1 MMKTVRLFD
10 ADSYLSAFSATV
22 LFCEKNKNGK
32 YETVLD
38 ATAFFPEMGGQYADT
53 GTLDGI
59 KISDAHIRD
68 GVIYHISDE
77 PTEVGKRVEGKID
90 FDARFRKMQHHTG
103 EHIVSGFIH
112 TLFGIENV
120 GFHLNDECVTLD
132 TSAPLSREQ
141 LDRVEDLA
149 NGAIYKDL
157 PIVCEYPEPEELAK
171 MEYRSK
177 IELEGDV
184 RMVTIEGVDACA
196 CCAPHVRS
204 TAEVGIIKLLD
215 AVSYKG
221 GTRITMLCGAD
232 ALRDYRARYE
242 STVHIAHALS
252 AKQDGVASAFDKL
265 VADFEEY
272 KRYASGLK
280 ARVVSLMAQ
289 QYGNTNAPICVFLD
303 ASFDANVTR
312 ELANLLVEKTT
323 AFVAVL
329 SGDDGAGY
337 SFTVASKTRDVRG
350 LIPAIKE
357 KLSGRGGGS
366 AQMIRGSLS
375 CTKEQAERVFVDAE

>member
-1 MMKTVRLFD
+1 MEKTVRLFD
-10 ADSYLSAFSATV
+10 ADSYLQSFFATV
-22 LFCEKNKNGK
+22 LLCEENKNGK
-32 YETVLD
+32 YEVVLD

-53 GTLDGI
+53 GTLDGAI
-59 KISDAHIRD
+59 VSDARIKN
-68 GVIYHISDE
+68 GVIYHVCDAPIE
-77 PTEVGKRVEGKID
+77 IGKHVEGKID
-90 FDARFRKMQHHTG
+90 FAARFRKMQHHTG
-103 EHIVSGFIH
+103 EHIVSGIIH

-132 TSAPLSREQ
+132 TSAPLTREQ

-149 NGAIYKDL
+149 NEAIYKNL
-157 PIVCEYPEPEELAK
+157 PIVCEYPDPEELAQ

-184 RMVTIEGVDACA
+184 RIVTIEGVDACA

-221 GTRITMLCGAD
+221 GMRIMMLCGAD

-242 STVHIAHALS
+242 SVVHIAHALS
-252 AKQDGVASAFDKL
+252 AKQDGVAAAFDKL
-265 VADFEEY
+265 VADFEDY
-272 KRYASGLK
+272 KKYTSGLK
-280 ARVVSLMAQ
+280 ARVVSLMAA
-289 QYGNTNAPICVFLD
+289 QYESTDEPICVFLD
-303 ASFDANVTR
+303 ASFDSNLTR

-323 AFVAVL
+323 AYVAVL
-329 SGDDGAGY
+329 SGSDGAGY
-337 SFTVASKTRDVRG
+337 SFTLASKTRDVRE

-357 KLSGRGGGS
+357 ELGGRGGGS
-366 AQMIRGSLS
+366 AQMVRGSLNAS
-375 CTKEQAERVFVDAE
+375 EEKIKSAFGK

>member
-1 MMKTVRLFD
+1 MGTVRLFD
-10 ADSYLSAFSATV
+10 ADSYLQEFSATV
-22 LFCEKNKNGK
+22 LSCEENKNGK
-32 YETVLD
+32 YEIVLD

-59 KISDAHIRD
+59 RVSDAQIKD
-68 GVIYHISDE
+68 GVIYHIADAQI
-77 PTEVGKRVEGKID
+77 EVGKCAEGKID
-90 FDARFRKMQHHTG
+90 FAARFRKMQHHTG
-103 EHIVSGFIH
+103 EHIVSGIIH

-132 TSAPLSREQ
+132 TSAPLTREQ

-149 NGAIYKDL
+149 NEAIYKNL
-157 PIVCEYPEPEELAK
+157 AVVCEYPAPDELAK

-184 RMVTIEGVDACA
+184 RIVTIEGVDKCA

-221 GTRITMLCGAD
+221 GMRITMLCGAD

-242 STVHIAHALS
+242 NIVHIAHALS
-252 AKQDGVASAFDKL
+252 AKQDSVAAAFDKL
-265 VADFEEY
+265 AGDFEEY
-272 KRYASGLK
+272 KKYASGLK
-280 ARVVSLMAQ
+280 ARVVSLMAA
-289 QYGNTNAPICVFLD
+289 QYGSTDEPICVFLD
-303 ASFDANVTR
+303 TGFDANATR
-312 ELANLLVEKTT
+312 ELANLLAEKTS
-323 AFVAVL
+323 AYVAVF
-329 SGDDGAGY
+329 SGEDGAGY
-337 SFTVASKTRDVRG
+337 SFTVVSKTRDVRE

-357 KLSGRGGGS
+357 KLGGRGGGS
-366 AQMIRGSLS
+366 AQMVRGSLS
-375 CTKEQAERVFVDAE
+375 CTKEQAERVFFDAE